1 MTVSFQLS
9 CLQTNSLLTKQS
21 VISYLMHCDDDLYGI
36 KNIAAVCPCGKV
48 TVVGYSSIL
57 IIQSHPYYSLIN
69 IVLLPE

>member
-1 MTVSFQLS
+1 
-9 CLQTNSLLTKQS
+9 
-21 VISYLMHCDDDLYGI
+21 MHCDDDLYGI